1 MNLLVSSKLRKTDS
15 SIKLPK
21 FSVLLRN
28 TLKISLPAALETF
41 FIGLIGMA
49 DTIMVGRFSDKALA
63 AVSICQQPVMITLA
77 ASVGI
82 NAGIIAIISRRKGE
96 NKQEEANHTMRQAI
110 ILGSIISAIMTV
122 LALVFARPLL
132 VFAGSKDD
140 TIDYAIS
147 YFKIVSLGLFFNYIR
162 IAICA
167 AQRAIGKTNITL
179 ITNVSA
185 NLINICLNYLLING
199 HFGFPR
205 LGVSGAAIATVIGNG
220 VAFVI
225 AFISIYH
232 RKGFLSINFK
242 DNWKIDVNEWAHLFS
257 VATGAFIEQ
266 LFMRIGFFI
275 TAKIVNDLGTE
286 QTSINAIIATIM
298 GISFNITDGFAI
310 GASTL
315 VGHSL
320 GEKDKAKAFAYGR
333 LSQMLS
339 IFVAMIM
346 MLITITFRNELAYV
360 FTTEKY
366 LVNEAGR
373 LLMYTCIIMLPQSIQ
388 WVTNGILRGAGDT
401 RYTARSAL
409 ISIVL
414 IRPVFSY
421 SLVNLF
427 HFGLI
432 GSWAGMLIDQ
442 VLRMTLNDVRFESLK
457 WMHIE
462 V

>member
-1 MNLLVSSKLRKTDS
+1 MNLLVSSKLKKANEHT
-15 SIKLPK
+15 KLPK

-41 FIGLIGMA
+41 FVGLIGMA

-96 NKQEEANHTMRQAI
+96 NKQAEANHTMRQAM
-110 ILGSIISAIMTV
+110 ILGSIIAAIITI

-132 VFAGSKDD
+132 LFAGAKAD
-140 TIDYAIS
+140 TIDYAMS
-147 YFKIVSLGLFFNYIR
+147 YYKIVSLGLIFNYLR
-162 IAICA
+162 LAICS
-167 AQRAIGKTNITL
+167 AQRAIGKTKITL
-179 ITNVSA
+179 ITNVAA
-185 NLINICLNYLLING
+185 NLINICFNYLLING

-205 LGVSGAAIATVIGNG
+205 LGVNGAAIATDIGNG
-220 VAFVI
+220 IAFII
-225 AFISIYH
+225 AFISIYK
-232 RKGFLSINFK
+232 RKGFLSISIK
-242 DNWKIDVNEWAHLFS
+242 DNWLIDVKEWIHIFS
-257 VATGAFIEQ
+257 VAAGAFIEQ

-275 TAKIVNDLGTE
+275 AAKIVNDLGTE
-286 QTSINAIIATIM
+286 QTSINAIISTIM

-315 VGHSL
+315 VGQSL
-320 GEKDKAKAFAYGR
+320 GEKDKSKAFAYGR
-333 LSQMLS
+333 MSQIIS
-339 IFVAMIM
+339 IFTASIM
-346 MLITITFRNELAYV
+346 MLTTITLRNQLAFV

-366 LVNEAGR
+366 LVSEAGR

-409 ISIVL
+409 ISIVFV
-414 IRPVFSY
+414 RPLFAY
-421 SLVNLF
+421 TLVYIFN
-427 HFGLI
+427 FGLI

-442 VLRMTLNDVRFESLK
+442 SLRMILNDVRFENLK